1 MKKILVRELSGWS
14 AGELSWMAFSLASV
28 TGLSLHWGDSATGI
42 IAALTGMMYTLLAGK
57 GKISCY
63 AFGLVNTP
71 LYAYTAWRCGYY
83 GDAALNIYYFAMMFA
98 GIASWRRY
106 RHEDA
111 KRGVVKTRLSARGR
125 TILAAALLSCT
136 AALWAILLAAGGS
149 RPFCDALT
157 NTLSVAAM
165 VLTVRRAVEQ
175 WTMWIAVDAIE
186 VFMWW
191 KVWAESGNSVSL
203 LSMWMLFLANG
214 IWLRHKWLADM
225 HEDRLPRKN

>member
-1 MKKILVRELSGWS
+1 MKKFLVRELSGWS

-28 TGLSLHWGDSATGI
+28 TGLSLHWGDSAAGI
-42 IAALTGMMYTLLAGK
+42 VAALSGMMYTLLAGK

-71 LYAYTAWRCGYY
+71 LYAYAAWRSGYY
-83 GDAALNIYYFAMMFA
+83 GDAALNAYYFAMMFA
-98 GIASWRRY
+98 GIASWRR
-106 RHEDA
+106 HSCDDGS
-111 KRGVVKTRLSARGR
+111 KGVVKTRLSARGR
-125 TILAAALLSCT
+125 ALLAAALLSGT

-175 WTMWIAVDAIE
+175 WTMWIVVDAIE

-214 IWLRHKWLADM
+214 IWLRHRWLSDM
-225 HEDRLPRKN
+225 RRDGRTAKA